1 MGGEEPSS
9 KKLKISHIVSPG
21 DDGTR
26 FVCAPRESET
36 HSHGH
41 PDAQTSPPTNHTNI
55 MSSVHDIIRSPTG
68 KNDVA
73 AETTAEP
80 DTAQSSES
88 NVQQQL
94 RDVDVSGDPA
104 SAVQPTISKNQL
116 KKLKRRQDWE
126 DKSQYRKTKRKQKT
140 AEKKERKRAARAEA
154 SVTSM
159 PAISTTTSENN
170 TANRSMRPTQV
181 PITILLDC
189 QYDEYMLEKERIS
202 LGSQLTRCY
211 SDNRSAPF
219 KAHMV
224 VSSFHGPLKE
234 RFETVLSNTHRL
246 WKGVKFSEDDC
257 VVAAEEAQ
265 KAMQA
270 EGSGAMG
277 GALVPSD
284 DQTPKSDTQLREEGE
299 IVYLSSDSPHTL
311 TELRPYSTYIIGGLV
326 DRNRAKGLCY
336 QKAMADGIRTAK
348 LPISEYIQMASR
360 SVLATNHVF
369 EIMLKWLALG
379 NWAEA
384 FLLVIPKRKG
394 GILRHTGE
402 DNFDEVM
409 EDGGTSAIAADEV
422 AQQAEDDDDTA
433 GYASDEGHDVGVGN
447 GDSNHTSAGED
458 YIVKEAYT
466 EGGNTEL
473 DEL

>member
-1 MGGEEPSS
+1 MEGEEPSS

-21 DDGTR
+21 DDGTD

-36 HSHGH
+36 HSHEH
-41 PDAQTSPPTNHTNI
+41 SDAQTFPPTNHTSI
-55 MSSVHDIIRSPTG
+55 MSSVHDIRGPTNT
-68 KNDVA
+68 NDVA
-73 AETTAEP
+73 AEIAAEP

-94 RDVDVSGDPA
+94 RDVDVSADPA
-104 SAVQPTISKNQL
+104 STAQPTISKNQL

-140 AEKKERKRAARAEA
+140 AERKERKRAARAEA
-154 SVTSM
+154 SFVTSM

-170 TANRSMRPTQV
+170 TANRSIRPTQL

-211 SDNRSAPF
+211 SDNRNAPF

-234 RFETVLSNTHRL
+234 RFETVLSNTHRS
-246 WKGVKFSEDDC
+246 WKGVKFSENDRL
-257 VVAAEEAQ
+257 VAAEEAQ

-270 EGSGAMG
+270 EGSGAIA

-348 LPISEYIQMASR
+348 LPIGEYIQMASR

-409 EDGGTSAIAADEV
+409 EDSGTSAIAADEV
-422 AQQAEDDDDTA
+422 AQRAEDDDDTA
-433 GYASDEGHDVGVGN
+433 GYASDDVGVGN
-447 GDSNHTSAGED
+447 GDSSHASAGED
-458 YIVKEAYT
+458 YIVEEAYT
-466 EGGNTEL
+466 EGGNTEV